1 MAPTC
6 GYHLSAKIVSRKA
19 GQSAIAKA
27 AYNNRSELLN
37 EKTGEYTT
45 DYSYKGELA
54 FAGIFAPKDAPEW
67 ATDREQLWNKV
78 EAVENRKNSQLARE
92 IEAALPHQLTQQQ
105 REFLVKDFVREQ
117 FSRKGVIADV
127 AMHPAHEGRDERNEH
142 VHILTTLRKLD
153 GDEFA
158 KHKADHGKESRKEWR
173 KLETAHLENWREKWA
188 EMGARALEKAGYQI
202 EADRWRH
209 GHKELPEQRAEA
221 LKRGD
226 LEFAA
231 SINRDPTTH
240 RGPTV
245 DAMERRG
252 PETERG
258 NAYRD
263 VASSIVQPRADELA
277 ALKSKLA
284 EVEHQIALTQ
294 AAGEQWRSSSL
305 ETERQFQVAGRD
317 VAQPKPEIT
326 APDEIRDS
334 AIRQIWE
341 AYQRSDNMKSFTAAL
356 QENGMMLAGATKE
369 DVRASEIDN
378 QEAKQAGKFSPIL
391 REGQIVIVTDKA
403 QVYTLTPRT
412 TGDDW
417 RDIQKFTASLDP
429 KTLESVGAVR
439 ETMQHYAEMRDL
451 QRQAFRDITGAPTI
465 KGPSGK
471 SPLAE
476 VDKGLSAGIRTGKKA
491 VETARGDVAAAKTV
505 VQKPASTAEAVLGKF
520 LNSIET
526 MGDAL
531 TPEESKAEGKA
542 LDAAA
547 AHAEINWKRFAADKD
562 YREFVE
568 RREKEQ
574 RAKDLERER
583 ENERD
588 ARQR

>member
-1 MAPTC
+1 M
-6 GYHLSAKIVSRKA
+6 GYHFNVKFVSRAK
-19 GQSAIAKA
+19 GESLIAKG
-27 AYNNRSELLN
+27 AYQARDKFTEERTAEIKDYTHASDRPKATMVFSHKAQQEKHGGAEALLN
-37 EKTGEYTT
+37 AIDKAERR
-45 DYSYKGELA
+45 
-54 FAGIFAPKDAPEW
+54 KDAQ
-67 ATDREQLWNKV
+67 TGLNF
-78 EAVENRKNSQLARE
+78 
-92 IEAALPHQLTQQQ
+92 IAALPAQLTDEE
-105 REFLVKDFVREQ
+105 RNRMVRDFGREEFLRKDIPAIVQ
-117 FSRKGVIADV
+117 V
-127 AMHPAHEGRDERNEH
+127 HPPSEHGDDRNEH
-142 VHILTTLRKLD
+142 LHILAGTRKLNGD
-153 GDEFA
+153 GFA
-158 KHKADHGKESRKEWR
+158 KEKHITWDNYSR
-173 KLETAHLENWREKWA
+173 HLEIWREKWA
-188 EMGARALEKAGYQI
+188 ELGARYLEKAGYQI
-202 EADRWRH
+202 EADRWRY
-209 GHKELPEQRAEA
+209 GHLKNEIQRDKAIE
-221 LKRGD
+221 RGD
-226 LEFAA
+226 LEFADLKDQEA
-231 SINRDPTTH
+231 TQH
-240 RGPTV
+240 RGPAV
-245 DAMERRG
+245 DAMQAKG
-252 PETERG
+252 VETERG

-263 VASSIVQPRADELA
+263 TVASNAQRADELA
-277 ALKSKLA
+277 ALKSQLA

-334 AIRQIWE
+334 APRQIWE

-391 REGQIVIVTDKA
+391 REGQIVIVTDRA

-429 KTLESVGAVR
+429 KTLESVGAAR

-451 QRQAFRDITGAPTI
+451 QRQAFRDVTGAPTI

-547 AHAEINWKRFAADKD
+547 AQAEINWKRFAADKD
-562 YREFVE
+562 YREFVQ
-568 RREKEQ
+568 RRETEQ